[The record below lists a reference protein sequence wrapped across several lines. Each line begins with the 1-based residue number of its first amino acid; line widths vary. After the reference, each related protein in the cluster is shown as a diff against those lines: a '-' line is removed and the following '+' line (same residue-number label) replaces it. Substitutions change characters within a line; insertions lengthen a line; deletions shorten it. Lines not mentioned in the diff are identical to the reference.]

1 MEDWKIVKLKDLK
14 IMNIFSRV
22 SVVFFLFIIVSSFQL
37 IKTTLN
43 LTVRD
48 EVGNTVEGATVQ
60 LFETEDDYVAE
71 KNVAVEGVTDAKGV
85 LKLKDLKAM
94 SYFVIVRKDDKD
106 NSGGGERTGKLE
118 EKRINKVT
126 VVIQ

>member
-1 MEDWKIVKLKDLK
+1 
-14 IMNIFSRV
+14 MNIYSRV
-22 SVVFFLFIIVSSFQL
+22 SVVFSLFIIVSSFQL

-60 LFETEDDYVAE
+60 LFETEEDYVAE

>member
-1 MEDWKIVKLKDLK
+1 M
-14 IMNIFSRV
+14 
-22 SVVFFLFIIVSSFQL
+22 
-37 IKTTLN
+37 
-43 LTVRD
+43 RD

-60 LFETEDDYVAE
+60 LFEKEEDYIAE
-71 KNVAVEGVTDAKGV
+71 KNVAVEGTTDAKGI

-126 VVIQ
+126 IVIQ

>member
-1 MEDWKIVKLKDLK
+1 MWINQRQAINPTTMKRHLLTG
-14 IMNIFSRV
+14 
-22 SVVFFLFIIVSSFQL
+22 VVASLLIILSGFQI

-60 LFETEDDYVAE
+60 LFEKEEDYTAE
-71 KNVAVEGVTDAKGV
+71 KNVAVEGTTDAKGI

-126 VVIQ
+126 IVIQ

>member
-1 MEDWKIVKLKDLK
+1 MRTAVRI
-14 IMNIFSRV
+14 
-22 SVVFFLFIIVSSFQL
+22 LFVLGLVATLASFQL
-37 IKTTLN
+37 IKTSLN
-43 LTVRD
+43 ITVRD

-60 LFETEDDYVAE
+60 LFEKEEDYTSE
-71 KNVAVEGVTDAKGV
+71 KNVAVEGVTDSKGYV
-85 LKLKDLKAM
+85 KFKELKPI

-118 EKRINKVT
+118 EKKINKVT

>member
-1 MEDWKIVKLKDLK
+1 MIAYARTLL
-14 IMNIFSRV
+14 IFS
-22 SVVFFLFIIVSSFQL
+22 LFIIGSSFQL
-37 IKTTLN
+37 IKTTLT

-60 LFETEDDYVAE
+60 LFETEEDYIAE
-71 KNVAVEGVTDAKGV
+71 KNVAVEGITDAKGI

-94 SYFVIVRKDDKD
+94 SYYVIVRKDDKD

>member
-1 MEDWKIVKLKDLK
+1 
-14 IMNIFSRV
+14 MNIFSRV

>member
-1 MEDWKIVKLKDLK
+1 MKSCLRILFAL
-14 IMNIFSRV
+14 S
-22 SVVFFLFIIVSSFQL
+22 FLLLSQSFQI

-60 LFETEDDYVAE
+60 LFEKEEDYIAE
-71 KNVAVEGVTDAKGV
+71 KNVAVEGTTDAKGI

-126 VVIQ
+126 IVIQ